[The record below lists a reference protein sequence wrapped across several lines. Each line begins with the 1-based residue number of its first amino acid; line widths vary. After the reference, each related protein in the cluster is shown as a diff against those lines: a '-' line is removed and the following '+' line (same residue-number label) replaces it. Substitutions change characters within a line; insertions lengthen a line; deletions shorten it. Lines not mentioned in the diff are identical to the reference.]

1 MNPSPDSVDTDDI
14 VSEYLRC
21 AAIRVATDCEPFY
34 HIDDVVL
41 AGKGVND
48 EQWFEIL
55 IKVCEGLVGL
65 FGDEVLEG
73 ELYLL
78 GDMGFDELF
87 YRCPASVDWLKAQF
101 DTNASLAVMR
111 EVMIS
116 WKLID
121 EFPID
126 NWL

>member
-1 MNPSPDSVDTDDI
+1 MNDSPDSVDTDDI

-21 AAIRVATDCEPFY
+21 AAIRVATKCDPDSQV
-34 HIDDVVL
+34 DDIVL

-48 EQWFEIL
+48 IQWFDVL
-55 IKVCEGLVGL
+55 LKACEGLVKL
-65 FGDEVLEG
+65 FDGEVLEG